1 MPNDDVVVVPDT
13 NVVVAASIMENAKEL
28 GVIKHVFYPD
38 SIQLLS
44 LFKKSKIG
52 FVMPKVRT
60 ECFAILSKAVKS
72 TYTPKKNID
81 VTLKMEIYDELVAIV
96 LSSEYKMR
104 EILSRLNTV
113 KLNSKNVNQNLK
125 NVRQMSIHL
134 KSLYNNQY
142 RSSKSRKKTIDKYGK
157 SAKGTWRSGLKN
169 AIHYARRTQIVRE
182 GKQLERF
189 MKKYPNSADEL
200 ILAEV
205 ITFKESIHANNLD
218 IFIASSDVGFFVPLY
233 ICGGKSDMVT
243 NEIYQRFGIICDHP
257 KEIFRKAG
265 GIL

>member
-113 KLNSKNVNQNLK
+113 KLNSKNVNQIQKCHQCPYTQN
-125 NVRQMSIHL
+125 
-134 KSLYNNQY
+134 LYNNQY
-142 RSSKSRKKTIDKYGK
+142 RSSKLRKKTIDKYGK